1 MRDLIGFPFGQKR
14 TRGIS
19 ESSKMAS
26 SRPIPSANSS
36 RPFCSCPFILLTYQI
51 LQLRLNAT
59 CACLHF
65 RDREREKMNTRP
77 DNPNLTNPNTWA
89 RDEKPDFIRGICCHH
104 IAFATYSGGLAFH
117 EREVGGRNPCPKKRV
132 CQQNLRARAGSTHL
146 SKTSGSLNKAVPPE
160 ALSECQLASIAG
172 K

>member
-1 MRDLIGFPFGQKR
+1 MAFRLDKNAPEEFPSPQKWHQPVP
-14 TRGIS
+14 S
-19 ESSKMAS
+19 A
-26 SRPIPSANSS
+26 SANSS

-117 EREVGGRNPCPKKRV
+117 EHEVGGRNPCPKKGVPAKSEGQGRV
-132 CQQNLRARAGSTHL
+132 NELI
-146 SKTSGSLNKAVPPE
+146 KN
-160 ALSECQLASIAG
+160 
-172 K
+172 

>member
-89 RDEKPDFIRGICCHH
+89 RDEKPDFIRGNVVIKAQH
-104 IAFATYSGGLAFH
+104 IPEDWHFKNMKLRVEILALK
-117 EREVGGRNPCPKKRV
+117 RLCRV
-132 CQQNLRARAGSTHL
+132 CQQNFRAQGHSMIRCL
-146 SKTSGSLNKAVPPE
+146 IPPV
-160 ALSECQLASIAG
+160 ARTF
-172 K
+172 